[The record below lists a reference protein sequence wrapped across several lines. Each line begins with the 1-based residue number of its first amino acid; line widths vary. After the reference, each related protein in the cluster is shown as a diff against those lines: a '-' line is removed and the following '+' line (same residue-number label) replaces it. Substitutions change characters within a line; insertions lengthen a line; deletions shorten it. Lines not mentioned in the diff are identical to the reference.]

1 MICQS
6 EQSITRNPGWSQS
19 LAAACMSVADD
30 TLLIL
35 PTCWELQ
42 VQVSERKLLGIA
54 ASATAEHLLIVSAY
68 GITVTKQSI
77 KVDDASPLL
86 CQVLVPGRK
95 QEGIDA

>member
-42 VQVSERKLLGIA
+42 VQVSERKLLGMA
-54 ASATAEHLLIVSAY
+54 ASAMVEHLLIVGVY
-68 GITVTKQSI
+68 GVTAAKQSI
-77 KVDDASPLL
+77 KVDNAFPFL
-86 CQVLVPGRK
+86 CQVMVLSRK